1 LRPIWR
7 FRSSGPP
14 WPRRSL
20 RPFAPL
26 RLLLSRRHTRFD
38 PAAAEE
44 LTMSLPTFPSAWMTE
59 EHHALADSVRRLI
72 AERWTPRAAEFR
84 AAGRMGPEVWREAGA
99 NGLLC
104 LSTPADY
111 GGGGGD
117 FGHEAVLLLEQ
128 SRANCSGWGGGLHS
142 AIVAPYLLHYG
153 SEDQKRRW
161 LPGMCRGEWIT
172 AIAMTEPGTGSD
184 LQAIR
189 TTARRVRGG
198 DGDHYVLDGAKTF
211 ITNGGTANLIV
222 VVARTGGEG
231 AKGVSLLML
240 ETEVDGVPTPGF
252 RRGRVLDKVGLKA
265 QDTAELFFDDVRVPA
280 DQLLGEVEGQG
291 FVQLM
296 QQLPQERLIIA
307 LQGVGAMERAL
318 AETLTYVKQRRAF
331 GKAIWDFQN
340 TRFKLAEVQATVLA
354 ARAFVDACMVAHL
367 AGELDAARAAL
378 AKAWVSEQQGRVM
391 DECLQLFGGY
401 GYMMEYPIAELF
413 VDARVQRIYGGTN
426 EIMKELASRSM

>member
-1 LRPIWR
+1 MTL
-7 FRSSGPP
+7 
-14 WPRRSL
+14 
-20 RPFAPL
+20 PL
-26 RLLLSRRHTRFD
+26 
-38 PAAAEE
+38 
-44 LTMSLPTFPSAWMTE
+44 LPSPWMTE
-59 EHHALADSVRRLI
+59 EHHALAASVARYV
-72 AERWTPRAAEFR
+72 AERWVPRAAEFR
-84 AAGRMGPEVWREAGA
+84 DAGRMPREAWRDAAA

-104 LSTPADY
+104 VSTPAEY

-117 FGHEAVLLLEQ
+117 FSHEAVLMLEQ

-153 SEDQKRRW
+153 TEAQKRRF
-161 LPGMCRGEWIT
+161 LPRMCTAELIG

-189 TTARRVRGG
+189 TTARRVEDGRGA
-198 DGDHYVLDGAKTF
+198 HYVLNGAKTF
-211 ITNGGTANLIV
+211 ITNGQNANLVI

-231 AKGVSLLML
+231 ARGVSLLLL
-240 ETEVDGVPTPGF
+240 ETDDAPGF
-252 RRGRVLDKVGLKA
+252 RRGRQLDKIGLKA
-265 QDTAELFFDDVRVPA
+265 QDTSELFFDDVRVPA
-280 DQLLGEVEGQG
+280 DNLLGEVEGQG

-318 AETLTYVKQRRAF
+318 AETVRYAKERQAF
-331 GKAIWDFQN
+331 GRPIWEFQN

-367 AGELDAARAAL
+367 KGELDAARAAL

-426 EIMKELASRSM
+426 EIMKELASRAM

>member
-1 LRPIWR
+1 
-7 FRSSGPP
+7 
-14 WPRRSL
+14 
-20 RPFAPL
+20 
-26 RLLLSRRHTRFD
+26 
-38 PAAAEE
+38 
-44 LTMSLPTFPSAWMTE
+44 MSLPLFPSPWMTDA
-59 EHHALADSVRRLI
+59 HQALADSVRRYV
-72 AERWTPRAAEFR
+72 AERWVPRAAEFR
-84 AAGRMGPEVWREAGA
+84 AAGRMGPEVWRDAGA

-104 LSTPADY
+104 VSTPEAY

-128 SRANCSGWGGGLHS
+128 ARAGCSGWGGGLHS

-153 SEDQKRRW
+153 TEAQRQRW
-161 LPGMCRGEWIT
+161 LPGMCRGEFIT

-184 LQAIR
+184 LQAVR
-189 TTARRVRGG
+189 TTARRVHDADG
-198 DGDHYVLDGAKTF
+198 DGYVIDGAKTF
-211 ITNGGTANLIV
+211 ITNGGTANLVI
-222 VVARTGGEG
+222 VVARTGDAG
-231 AKGVSLLML
+231 AKGVSLLMV
-240 ETEVDGVPTPGF
+240 ETDAAPGF

-265 QDTAELFFDDVRVPA
+265 QDTAELFFDGVRVPA
-280 DQLLGEVEGQG
+280 DHLIGGVEGQG
-291 FVQLM
+291 FFQLM

-318 AETLTYVKQRRAF
+318 AETLAYVKQRRAF

-401 GYMMEYPIAELF
+401 GYMMEYPIAEMF